1 MTTLPETMGSM
12 LRRRPRVAAP
22 ARTCDLPTVGGH
34 DPAFCRDASPDVEGL
49 RESARRLGVLR
60 AEREGWF
67 GELVRGRLRRALF
80 ERTATNWDRVYPG
93 LDAEA
98 RAERHAGAAARR
110 AALTGGISAG
120 FAHVGEV
127 VTVFTEGLAA
137 PLCVPAVAAAIVG
150 DIVACAK
157 VQIELVF
164 DLASIHEVAFDLHDT
179 AELAKIFDLALR
191 GDARAGAEV
200 DGRWPSPAAG
210 NALLARL
217 GRGLLDDA
225 MLGLVPFVGIPYTA
239 TSNYRATRRVA
250 RVAAR
255 ALRRRVALREA
266 LASAAFTAPP
276 ALLVEGAWLLS
287 TADGVA
293 THEELLVVAAIARAV
308 APDASPALDTLDTC
322 DERRWL
328 ERAAALSAPERAA
341 LVSGISLAASLRG
354 PTRHPERCFLGRVG
368 HALGLPVDFAA
379 IDAAHRRL
387 GDAPA

>member
-1 MTTLPETMGSM
+1 MGSM
-12 LRRRPRVAAP
+12 LRRSTRVAAP
-22 ARTCDLPTVGGH
+22 ARTCDLPIVGGH
-34 DPAFCRDASPDVEGL
+34 DPAFCRDASPAVEGL

-60 AEREGWF
+60 ADPAGWF

-80 ERTATNWDRVYPG
+80 ERTATDWDRIYPG
-93 LDAEA
+93 LGVEA
-98 RAERHAGAAARR
+98 RAERHVAAAARR

-127 VTVFTEGLAA
+127 VTVFTEGVAA
-137 PLCVPAVAAAIVG
+137 PLCVPAVAAAMLG

-157 VQIELVF
+157 VQIEMVF
-164 DLASIHEVAFDLHDT
+164 DLASIHQVAFDLHDT
-179 AELAKIFDLALR
+179 AELARIFDLALR
-191 GDARAGAEV
+191 GDARAGAEI

-210 NALLARL
+210 DALLARL

-225 MLGLVPFVGIPYTA
+225 MLGLLPFVGIPFSA

-250 RVAAR
+250 AVAGR
-255 ALRRRVALREA
+255 ALRRRLALREA
-266 LASAAFTAPP
+266 LAGAAFTAPP
-276 ALLVEGAWLLS
+276 AMLVEGAWLLS
-287 TADGVA
+287 TADGIA

-308 APDASPALDTLDTC
+308 TPDRAPALDSLDAC

-328 ERAAALSAPERAA
+328 ERAAALSAPERTA
-341 LVSGISLAASLRG
+341 LLSGISLAASLRG
-354 PTRHPERCFLGRVG
+354 PTRHPERCLLSRIG
-368 HALGLPVDFAA
+368 HALSLPVDFAA